1 MQRVAVVSLS
11 PVKAV
16 ACLLLLAC
24 IGGVPTRASEAL
36 PRPAGLEPD
45 IGFWRL
51 VFTDVSSAQVVVH
64 DNRYLGVVYE
74 KFDIPAGA
82 SDSTRRRMMD
92 AATAKY

>member
-1 MQRVAVVSLS
+1 MQRVDVVSLG
-11 PVKAV
+11 PVKTV
-16 ACLLLLAC
+16 LCSWLLAC
-24 IGGVPTRASEAL
+24 IGAMPALASEAL

-64 DNRYLGVVYE
+64 DNRYLGIVYE

-82 SDSTRRRMMD
+82 SDSLSLIHI
-92 AATAKY
+92 